1 MKKSWEKYVTD
12 QIQTS
17 SWSFELVFS
26 KQSILF
32 WRSATVQLQ
41 QGRESIKTINEV
53 SMFNFYYYPQL
64 YFYHLAFV
72 NNEVLW

>member
-1 MKKSWEKYVTD
+1 MENSYEKYLTD
-12 QIQTS
+12 QTQTS

-41 QGRESIKTINEV
+41 QGKKDV
-53 SMFNFYYYPQL
+53 
-64 YFYHLAFV
+64 
-72 NNEVLW
+72 